1 MIIFFIVLASDGAF
15 QWEKPIFLTG
25 KRKIAGNKKHPG
37 LLGSFVTRVRAET
50 EVLLG
55 VFVPMVDDL
64 IYCCAIS
71 LLKSVKMLLLLPLTE
86 EQKAASLVEDG
97 SGSPGSP
104 DNGAKQQRLTL

>member
-1 MIIFFIVLASDGAF
+1 M
-15 QWEKPIFLTG
+15 
-25 KRKIAGNKKHPG
+25 
-37 LLGSFVTRVRAET
+37 TRVRSET

-64 IYCCAIS
+64 IYCCVICVF
-71 LLKSVKMLLLLPLTE
+71 KSVKMLLLLPLTE

-104 DNGAKQQRLTL
+104 DNGAEEQRLTQ